1 MLHAYVQRF
10 DVTVIV
16 QIFFEPF
23 HQLNRLFVHFNA
35 NEATSTVLFVCLR
48 TNLFN
53 YHVHFRQT
61 GGGRQGEILVMSV
74 PPLPTG
80 ASDEMLG
87 GNLMRWI
94 LIQAHDSRRR
104 PSSHAR
110 PPRYGSSGP
119 RAARPLASGHGRAAL
134 LHRRAVVLGLGA
146 RKRQ

>member
-1 MLHAYVQRF
+1 M
-10 DVTVIV
+10 I
-16 QIFFEPF
+16 
-23 HQLNRLFVHFNA
+23 LNHFVHFNA

-61 GGGRQGEILVMSV
+61 GGGRQGEILVSV

-94 LIQAHDSRRR
+94 LIQAHDVPGKRR
-104 PSSHAR
+104 PVRIGFEGSVTPSQAQQVE
-110 PPRYGSSGP
+110 PPPPTG
-119 RAARPLASGHGRAAL
+119 ASVE
-134 LHRRAVVLGLGA
+134 RRIEPQTERRLRWNRGEVKASA
-146 RKRQ
+146 